1 MGVNGV
7 FETLVEPFVAN
18 PFMTRAL
25 VAGLLTV
32 VTTTL
37 VGTWVVL
44 RGLSFLG
51 DAMAHGVLPG
61 IAVAVV
67 AGASTMLGAVVSGVA
82 MIAGIDLVRRRTRL
96 SGDTAIGL
104 LFVGMLALG
113 VAIISRGGAY
123 ATDLSTILFG
133 DAIAVDRGDIVV
145 TLVSAIVVG
154 VATFVGYRAFL
165 ALTYSEDTTATLGL
179 DPGRVHLAMLVLIGV
194 AVVASFRTVGTL
206 LVFALLV
213 APAATA
219 ALVARRVPLMMLVG
233 VGAGAVAV
241 VAGLLVSYH
250 WGIAA
255 SPAIAVVSVGLFF
268 VVLGGRELVAPL
280 RRRAAAGV
288 GAAA

>member
-1 MGVNGV
+1 MI
-7 FETLVEPFVAN
+7 
-18 PFMTRAL
+18 RAL

-61 IAVAVV
+61 IAVAVLV
-67 AGASTMLGAVVSGVA
+67 GASTTVGAVVSGAA
-82 MIAGIDLVRRRTRL
+82 MVAGIDLVRRRTRL

-133 DAIAVDRGDIVV
+133 DAIAVGRDDIMV
-145 TLVSAIVVG
+145 TLVAAVFVSI
-154 VATFVGYRAFL
+154 ATIVGYRAFL

-179 DPGRVHLAMLVLIGV
+179 DPARVHLAMLVLIGV

-219 ALVARRVPLMMLVG
+219 ALVARRVPVLMG
-233 VGAGAVAV
+233 VGMGVGGLAV
-241 VAGLLVSYH
+241 VTGLLVSFH
-250 WGIAA
+250 WGVAA
-255 SPAIAVVSVGLFF
+255 SPAIAVVSVALFF
-268 VVLGGRELVAPL
+268 AVLAGKEIALPVQ
-280 RRRAAAGV
+280 RARARTSG
-288 GAAA
+288 

>member
-1 MGVNGV
+1 MWDA
-7 FETLVEPFVAN
+7 LVDPFVSN
-18 PFMTRAL
+18 PFMLRAL
-25 VAGLLTV
+25 LAALLTV

-61 IAVAVV
+61 IAAAVV
-67 AGASTMLGAVVSGVA
+67 LGVSTTLGAVVSGAA

-113 VAIISRGGAY
+113 VAIISRGGSY

-133 DAIAVDRGDIVV
+133 DAIAVDRGDVVV
-145 TLVSAIVVG
+145 TVVAA
-154 VATFVGYRAFL
+154 VAVTIATVVGYRAFL
-165 ALTYSEDTTATLGL
+165 ALTYSEDTTAALGL
-179 DPGRVHLAMLVLIGV
+179 RPGRVHLAMLVLIGV
-194 AVVASFRTVGTL
+194 AVVASFGTVGTL

-213 APAATA
+213 APASTA
-219 ALVARRVPLMMLVG
+219 ALVARRVPVMMAVG
-233 VGAGAVAV
+233 VAIGALAV
-241 VAGLLVSYH
+241 VTGLLASYH
-250 WGIAA
+250 WGLAA

-268 VVLGGRELVAPL
+268 VVLAGREIASPL
-280 RRRAAAGV
+280 RRRRAVTA
-288 GAAA
+288 

>member
-1 MGVNGV
+1 MWDV
-7 FETLVEPFVAN
+7 LVDPFVSN
-18 PFMTRAL
+18 PFMVRAL
-25 VAGLLTV
+25 AAGVLTV

-67 AGASTMLGAVVSGVA
+67 LGVSTTLGAILSGAA

-113 VAIISRGGAY
+113 VAVISARGAY

-133 DAIAVDRGDIVV
+133 DAIAVDSSDI
-145 TLVSAIVVG
+145 LVAALAAAG
-154 VATFVGYRAFL
+154 VAVATVVGYRAFL
-165 ALTYSEDTTATLGL
+165 ALTYSEDKTAALGL
-179 DPGRVHLAMLVLIGV
+179 DPGLVHLAMLVLIGV

-213 APAATA
+213 APASTA
-219 ALVARRVPLMMLVG
+219 ALVARRVPVMMGVG
-233 VGAGAVAV
+233 VAAGGLAV
-241 VAGLLVSYH
+241 VAGLLASYH
-250 WGIAA
+250 WGVAA
-255 SPAIAVVSVGLFF
+255 SPAVAVVSVGLFF
-268 VVLGGRELVAPL
+268 VVLAVRDVAAPI
-280 RRRAAAGV
+280 RRRVGV
-288 GAAA
+288 A